1 MRKATKLMI
10 LTACVGAAVLFAGC
24 GGGAK
29 SGASSAAASSA
40 AAKGE
45 LNLYTSQPEADAQK
59 LIAEFNKKYPDVK
72 VKVFRS
78 GTEEVVSKVMAE
90 KKMGKVQA
98 DVLLVADAATFETLK
113 KEAILDNY
121 ESPEMKNIPSE
132 LVDKDHT
139 YAGTKVI
146 ATGIMYNT
154 NLVKEAPKSFADL
167 TKPVY
172 KDQGI
177 MPSPLYSGAA
187 AYNLSLMTRT
197 QGLGWDFYKGLKDNG
212 MKVGKGNGGI
222 LKAVSE
228 GANGVGIVVDYMVAR
243 AAAKGAPVKFVYPT
257 EGVPVVTEPIGV
269 VKGSANEK
277 LAKLF
282 EDFVLSE
289 DGQKFTASIGY
300 TPVRKGVK
308 APEGMKSVDDMK
320 IMSGNIQELVAGR
333 EADKKQFGTIFN
345 N

>member
-1 MRKATKLMI
+1 MKL
-10 LTACVGAAVLFAGC
+10 LALAACVGAAVLFAGC
-24 GGGAK
+24 GGNAAK
-29 SGASSAAASSA
+29 SGASSAAAA
-40 AAKGE
+40 PAKGE

-113 KEAILDNY
+113 KQAILDNY
-121 ESPEMKNIPSE
+121 ESPEMKNIPE
-132 LVDKDHT
+132 ALVDKDHT

-146 ATGIMYNT
+146 ATGVMYNT
-154 NLVKEAPKSFADL
+154 NLIKEAPKSFMDL
-167 TKPVY
+167 TKPTY

-187 AYNLSLMTRT
+187 AYNLSLLTRT
-197 QGLGWDFYKGLKDNG
+197 KGLGWEFYQGLKDNG
-212 MKVGKGNGGI
+212 MTVDKGNGGI

-228 GANGVGIVVDYMVAR
+228 GSKGVGIVVDYMVAR

-257 EGVPVVTEPIGV
+257 EGTPVVTEPIGV

-308 APEGMKSVDDMK
+308 APEGLKSVDDMK
-320 IMSGNIQELVAGR
+320 ILSGNIQELVDNR
-333 EADKKQFGTIFN
+333 EADKQKFTQMFN

>member
-1 MRKATKLMI
+1 MNTMTKGML
-10 LTACVGAAVLFAGC
+10 LAAAAAAAIFLGGC
-24 GGGAK
+24 GGTGAK
-29 SGASSAAASSA
+29 SAASAPVKAS
-40 AAKGE
+40 GE

-98 DVLLVADAATFETLK
+98 DVLLVADAATFEQLK
-113 KEAILDNY
+113 KAAILDNY
-121 ESPEMKNIPSE
+121 ESPEMKNIPAD

-154 NLVKEAPKSFADL
+154 NLVKEAPKSFKDL

-187 AYNLSLMTRT
+187 AYNLSLLTRT
-197 QGLGWDFYKGLKDNG
+197 NGLGWDFYQGLKDNG
-212 MKVGKGNGGI
+212 MSVGKGNGGI

-228 GANGVGIVVDYMVAR
+228 GQKGIGIVVDYMVAR
-243 AAAKGAPVKFVYPT
+243 AAAKGAPVKFVYPE

-289 DGQKFTASIGY
+289 DGQKFTAAIGY

-308 APEGMKSVDDMK
+308 APEGMKSIDEIK
-320 IMSGNIQELVAGR
+320 LITGNIQELVNNR
-333 EADKKQFGTIFN
+333 EADKKKFGDMYN
-345 N
+345 G

>member
-1 MRKATKLMI
+1 MKKLTKALI
-10 LTACVGAAVLFAGC
+10 LSCSLGAAVLFAGC
-24 GGGAK
+24 GGSGDK
-29 SGASSAAASSA
+29 SASSSAAP
-40 AAKGE
+40 AKGE
-45 LNLYTSQPEADAQK
+45 LSLYTSQPEADAQK
-59 LIAEFNKKYPDVK
+59 LIEAFNKKYPDVK

-113 KEAILDNY
+113 KQAILDNY
-121 ESPEMKNIPSE
+121 ESPEMKNIPE
-132 LVDKDHT
+132 ALVDKDHT

-154 NLVKEAPKSFADL
+154 KLVTEAPKSFMDL

-212 MKVGKGNGGI
+212 MLVDKGNGGI

-228 GANGVGIVVDYMVAR
+228 GTKGVGIVVDYMVFR
-243 AAAKGAPVKFVYPT
+243 AAAKGAPVKFVYPE
-257 EGVPVVTEPIGV
+257 EGTPVVTEPIGV

-289 DGQKFTASIGY
+289 DGQKFTASLGY
-300 TPVRKGVK
+300 TPVRKGMK

-320 IMSGNIQELVAGR
+320 LMTGNLQELVDNR
-333 EADKKQFGTIFN
+333 EADKKQFTALFN
-345 N
+345 

>member
-1 MRKATKLMI
+1 MKKLTKGMI
-10 LTACVGAAVLFAGC
+10 LAGCAAAAILFAGC
-24 GGGAK
+24 GGAGGAK
-29 SGASSAAASSA
+29 SAASA
-40 AAKGE
+40 PAKAQGE

-78 GTEEVVSKVMAE
+78 GTEEVISKVMAE

-98 DVLLVADAATFETLK
+98 DVLLVADAATFEQLK
-113 KEAILDNY
+113 SQSILANY
-121 ESPEMKNIPSE
+121 ESPEMKNIPQE

-154 NLVKEAPKSFADL
+154 NLVKEAPKSFMDM

-172 KDQGI
+172 KSQGI

-187 AYNLSLMTRT
+187 AYNLSLLTRT
-197 QGLGWDFYKGLKDNG
+197 KGLGWEFYQGLKDNAIE
-212 MKVGKGNGGI
+212 VGKGNGGI

-228 GANGVGIVVDYMVAR
+228 GQKGIGMVVDYMVVR
-243 AAAKGAPVKFVYPT
+243 AAAKGAPVKFVYPE
-257 EGVPVVTEPIGV
+257 EGVPVVTEPIGI
-269 VKGSANEK
+269 VKGSANEN

-289 DGQKFTASIGY
+289 DGQKFTAAIGY

-308 APEGMKSVDDMK
+308 APEGLKSIDDMK
-320 IMSGNIQELVAGR
+320 LITGDIKTLVDNR
-333 EADKKQFGTIFN
+333 EADKKKFGDLFN
-345 N
+345 K

>member
-1 MRKATKLMI
+1 MNTMTKGMLLAAAAT
-10 LTACVGAAVLFAGC
+10 AAIFFGGC
-24 GGGAK
+24 GSTGGK
-29 SGASSAAASSA
+29 SAASAPAKAS
-40 AAKGE
+40 GE

-98 DVLLVADAATFETLK
+98 DVLLVADAATFEQLK
-113 KEAILDNY
+113 KAAILDNY
-121 ESPEMKNIPSE
+121 ESPEAKNIPAD

-139 YAGTKVI
+139 YVGTKVI
-146 ATGIMYNT
+146 ATGMMYNT
-154 NLVKEAPKSFADL
+154 NLVKEAPKSFKDL

-187 AYNLSLMTRT
+187 AYNLSLLTRT
-197 QGLGWDFYKGLKDNG
+197 SGLGWDFYQGLKDNG
-212 MKVGKGNGGI
+212 MTVGKGNGGI

-228 GANGVGIVVDYMVAR
+228 GQKGVGIVVDYMVAR
-243 AAAKGAPVKFVYPT
+243 AAAKGAPVKFVYPE
-257 EGVPVVTEPIGV
+257 EGVPVVTEPVGV
-269 VKGSANEK
+269 VKGSSNEK

-282 EDFVLSE
+282 EDFILSE
-289 DGQKFTASIGY
+289 DGQKFTAAIGY

-308 APEGMKSVDDMK
+308 APEGMKSIDDIK
-320 IMSGNIQELVAGR
+320 LITGNIQELVENR
-333 EADKKQFGTIFN
+333 EADKKKFGDMYN
-345 N
+345 G

>member
-1 MRKATKLMI
+1 MKAKKTGLILACCAAAAILMS
-10 LTACVGAAVLFAGC
+10 GC
-24 GGGAK
+24 GG
-29 SGASSAAASSA
+29 SGKSAAQSA
-40 AAKGE
+40 APQAAKGE

-59 LIAEFNKKYPDVK
+59 LITAFNKKYPDVK

-98 DVLLVADAATFETLK
+98 DVLLVADAATFEQLK
-113 KEAILDNY
+113 KQAVLDNY
-121 ESPEMKNIPSE
+121 ESPEMKNLPAE

-146 ATGIMYNT
+146 ATGIIYNT
-154 NLVKEAPKSFADL
+154 NLVKEAPKSFMDL

-172 KDQGI
+172 KDQGM

-197 QGLGWDFYKGLKDNG
+197 SGLGWEFYQGLKDNG
-212 MKVGKGNGGI
+212 MAVGKGNGGI

-228 GANGVGIVVDYMVAR
+228 GSKGIGIVVDYMAVR
-243 AAAKGAPVKFVYPT
+243 AKAKGAPVEFVYPT
-257 EGVPVVTEPIGV
+257 EGTPVVTEPIGV

-277 LAKLF
+277 LGKLF

-289 DGQKFTASIGY
+289 DGQKVTAEIGY

-308 APEGMKSVDDMK
+308 APAGMKSIDEMK
-320 IMSGNIQELVAGR
+320 LMTGDLSALVANR
-333 EADKKQFGTIFN
+333 EPDKQKFTELFK
-345 N
+345 

>member
-1 MRKATKLMI
+1 MTRGMI
-10 LTACVGAAVLFAGC
+10 LAGAAAAAILFAGC
-24 GGGAK
+24 GGAGDAK
-29 SGASSAAASSA
+29 SGAAPAKAS
-40 AAKGE
+40 GE

-98 DVLLVADAATFETLK
+98 DVLLVADAATFEQLK

-121 ESPEMKNIPSE
+121 ESPEMKNIPGD

-154 NLVKEAPKSFADL
+154 NLVKEAPKSFMDL

-172 KDQGI
+172 KDQSI

-187 AYNLSLMTRT
+187 AYNLSLLTT
-197 QGLGWDFYKGLKDNG
+197 TKGLGWEFYQGLKDNG
-212 MKVGKGNGGI
+212 MSVGKGNGGI

-228 GANGVGIVVDYMVAR
+228 GQKGVGIVVDYMVAR
-243 AAAKGAPVKFVYPT
+243 AAAKGAPVKFVYPE

-269 VKGSANEK
+269 VKGAANEK

-289 DGQKFTASIGY
+289 EGQKFTASIGY

-308 APEGMKSVDDMK
+308 APEGMKSIDEIK
-320 IMSGNIQELVAGR
+320 LISGNIADLVKNR
-333 EADKKQFGTIFN
+333 EADKKKFGDMYN
-345 N
+345 G